1 MTATKSSL
9 GAMGFEEYLNRGWR
23 ADEGARRCLT
33 AGCADADHAVRRLI
47 TVAGVRAV
55 LRWPAPPKSGSD
67 ALTRSSSLPANF
79 GLRAVAFPV
88 RSDGLRRLYLGLRRR
103 EVERSPRN
111 RQCQASALHAASQVL
126 GRA

>member
-33 AGCADADHAVRRLI
+33 AGCADADHAVGRLI

-55 LRWPAPPKSGSD
+55 LRWPARPKSGSD
-67 ALTRSSSLPANF
+67 ALTRSSSLPANL

-88 RSDGLRRLYLGLRRR
+88 RSDGLRRLYLGLRATR
-103 EVERSPRN
+103 
-111 RQCQASALHAASQVL
+111 
-126 GRA
+126 G